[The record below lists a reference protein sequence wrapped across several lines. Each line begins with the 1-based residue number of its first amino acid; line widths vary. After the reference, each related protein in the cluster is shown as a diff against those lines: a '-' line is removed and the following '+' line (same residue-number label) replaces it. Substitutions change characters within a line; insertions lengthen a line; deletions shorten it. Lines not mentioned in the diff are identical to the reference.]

1 MANPAT
7 QVSLS
12 SVLKRAGKSIET
24 ALSVVDIVDDG
35 ITIATNYMA
44 SVKEEQLKE
53 GEQKR
58 LEFENQLKLREA
70 NAVNEFKAAGYQ
82 IGRKARQ
89 LEELPDY
96 QENLE
101 AFENLLRK

>member
-1 MANPAT
+1 MANPTT

-53 GEQKR
+53 QEHKR
-58 LEFENQLKLREA
+58 LEFDNQLKIRKA
-70 NAVNEFKAAGYQ
+70 NAVNDFKAAGYQ
-82 IGRKARQ
+82 VGAKARQ
-89 LEELPDY
+89 IEALPDY
-96 QENLE
+96 EENSQ
-101 AFENLLRK
+101 AFKNLLK